1 MKKRKQRGG
10 FALALATIMVSPPFL
25 AGCGALAW
33 RTAPTAG
40 DALHRSPPR
49 QLVIAQIR
57 YGNDA
62 RFELCP
68 VDSCPKPTPKTLAGQ
83 AQALVPPMPPV
94 AAPLPTLPSGSPPPV
109 ASVAP
114 VSVMSLQP
122 VHKTPEA
129 LSSQAK
135 TIVVSFASGSAL
147 LTATAKR
154 ELAAIAPDARRSRV
168 IEIRGR
174 TDELGSSAIN
184 EVLAR
189 NRALAVRDYL
199 RAQNLPEAT
208 TIRLSFKGA
217 CCYVAGN
224 DTAQGRAANR
234 RVEIEWQ
241 PDMQIAQR
249 TNHERY

>member
-10 FALALATIMVSPPFL
+10 LALALATVMVSPPFL

-33 RTAPTAG
+33 RTAPTVG
-40 DALHRSPPR
+40 EALHLSPPR

-83 AQALVPPMPPV
+83 PQALTAPMPLA
-94 AAPLPTLPSGSPPPV
+94 AAPLLTPPSASMRPAALIDSVSPAPAKRAGDTPQARTTATKTVVV
-109 ASVAP
+109 A
-114 VSVMSLQP
+114 
-122 VHKTPEA
+122 
-129 LSSQAK
+129 
-135 TIVVSFASGSAL
+135 FASGSAL
-147 LTATAKR
+147 LTSTGKR
-154 ELAAIAPDARRSRV
+154 ELAAIVPDARRSRV

-199 RAQNLPEAT
+199 RAQDLPEET

-224 DTAQGRAANR
+224 DTAEGRAANR

-241 PDMQIAQR
+241 PGLQLAQR
-249 TNHERY
+249 TTHEQH

>member
-1 MKKRKQRGG
+1 MKKRKQRGSL
-10 FALALATIMVSPPFL
+10 ALALATVMVSPPFL
-25 AGCGALAW
+25 AGCGTLAW
-33 RTAPTAG
+33 RTAPTVG

-68 VDSCPKPTPKTLAGQ
+68 VDSCPKPTPKTLAGR
-83 AQALVPPMPPV
+83 AQALAPLVPPA
-94 AAPLPTLPSGSPPPV
+94 AAPSPALPSGSPPPV
-109 ASVAP
+109 GSVAR
-114 VSVMSLQP
+114 VSVTSLQP
-122 VHKTPEA
+122 VHEMPKA
-129 LSSQAK
+129 LSSQAR
-135 TIVVSFASGSAL
+135 TIVVNFASGSAL
-147 LTATAKR
+147 LTAVATR
-154 ELAAIAPDARRSRV
+154 ELAAIVPDARRSPV

-184 EVLAR
+184 ELLAR

-208 TIRLSFKGA
+208 TIRVSFKGA

-224 DTAQGRAANR
+224 DTPQGRAANR

-241 PDMQIAQR
+241 SDMQIAQR